1 MKSITSLLRAEEE
14 EEQQDP
20 FLDESNC
27 YCPLSPLQR
36 LYGFGGCLV
45 AAFLCML
52 LDKQNVRDIEITFS
66 NINPSIPNMRDSQ
79 LNTINNFNTIIPR
92 IRRKSLVAFARPVKF
107 AIIFSFGNLLAIGS
121 TAFVIGLAR
130 QVRMMFD
137 PVRIYATSIYIGSVV
152 LALVCA
158 LCFHNKILTILAI
171 IIEICALIWYSL
183 SYIPFARRM
192 VSQLI
197 VSCGDTEI

>member
-52 LDKQNVRDIEITFS
+52 L
-66 NINPSIPNMRDSQ
+66 
-79 LNTINNFNTIIPR
+79 
-92 IRRKSLVAFARPVKF
+92 SLVAFARPVKF